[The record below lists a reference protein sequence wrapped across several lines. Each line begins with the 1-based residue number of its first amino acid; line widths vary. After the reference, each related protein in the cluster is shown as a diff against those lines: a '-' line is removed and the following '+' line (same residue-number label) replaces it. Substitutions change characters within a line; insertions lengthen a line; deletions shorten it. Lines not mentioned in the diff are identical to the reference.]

1 MLQHMAEVEELQFV
15 LGCVDLP
22 VKVLEVGFDDKGG
35 RITRFGRGRMIYI
48 CSISGRMRIDLHV

>member
-22 VKVLEVGFDDKGG
+22 VKVLEVRFDDKG
-35 RITRFGRGRMIYI
+35 
-48 CSISGRMRIDLHV
+48 